1 MICLGEVDHETDGV
15 GSADSY
21 PRVWDTC
28 IIAVKKNATE
38 RRRRIRAPEDGGVG
52 SLVVRYSDLRNRKKM
67 PNISEAYILAMSI
80 VVVGDVLARRNPCSV
95 TSPVLISLTAA
106 FANTVVN
113 GILIESDAGCCL
125 AHMFL

>member
-1 MICLGEVDHETDGV
+1 M
-15 GSADSY
+15 
-21 PRVWDTC
+21 
-28 IIAVKKNATE
+28 
-38 RRRRIRAPEDGGVG
+38 G

-67 PNISEAYILAMSI
+67 PNISEAYILAVSS
-80 VVVGDVLARRNPCSV
+80 VAVGDLLARRNPCGV
-95 TSPVLISLTAA
+95 AVPVLISLTAS